1 MNVSRGIRR
10 LLVAVEPGPN
20 APVRPIMAGE
30 VNVAALSLMRD
41 KVLTGIITESDIFR
55 DAFVD
60 EARQSGHLQLGV
72 ARM

>member
-1 MNVSRGIRR
+1 M
-10 LLVAVEPGPN
+10 
-20 APVRPIMAGE
+20 RPIMAGE